1 MSSLPLGYHLATV
14 LTAAAE
20 EDRDYCDPALLCPH
34 LSKAALLSP
43 QRRLRSTSSSS
54 SSKPKLSSRLQLSEF
69 SSTINNNNN
78 NNMPYI
84 VNEASLSCFDLVD
97 EDSLVWTNNVMDSTT
112 SCDTT
117 VASSCSGRTG
127 TTTTTTTTTTSS
139 SWNSF
144 RGEEDDAH
152 HVMFHAEPTI
162 YMIPNRTDDFFSA
175 EEIRLSWYQEADI
188 ARMKQE
194 AAHHDNKQQQQQQR
208 PWTLKDDYSTAKQNQ
223 SRSIPQQRRKRASWE
238 LDASRY
244 LSALVGVLEEQE
256 RQRLC
261 SDCRCGINEA
271 NGATTT
277 TTTTTTTTNPAATS
291 TRRKCVVWDTE
302 LLAQVYRFHSLPAAK
317 KARIIARQHRDS
329 SRE

>member
-1 MSSLPLGYHLATV
+1 MSSLPLGYHLATI

-20 EDRDYCDPALLCPH
+20 EDGDHCDPALLCPH

-43 QRRLRSTSSSS
+43 QRRSRSTSSS
-54 SSKPKLSSRLQLSEF
+54 SSKPKLSSRLQLSGF
-69 SSTINNNNN
+69 SSTINN
-78 NNMPYI
+78 MPYV

-97 EDSLVWTNNVMDSTT
+97 EDSLVWNNNMMDSST

-127 TTTTTTTTTTSS
+127 TTRTTTSTATTVLRRSSS
-139 SWNSF
+139 SWNSLC
-144 RGEEDDAH
+144 GDEDDAH

-162 YMIPNRTDDFFSA
+162 HMIPNRTDDFSA
-175 EEIRLSWYQEADI
+175 QEIRLSWYQEADI

-194 AAHHDNKQQQQQQR
+194 ARHDNKQQQQQQR
-208 PWTLKDDYSTAKQNQ
+208 PWTLRNDRNTKQNQ
-223 SRSIPQQRRKRASWE
+223 SRIQQRRKRASWE
-238 LDASRY
+238 SDASRY

-261 SDCRCGINEA
+261 SDCSGINED
-271 NGATTT
+271 NG
-277 TTTTTTTTNPAATS
+277 TS
-291 TRRKCVVWDTE
+291 TTSSTRRRKCVVWDTE

-317 KARIIARQHRDS
+317 EARIIARQHRDS